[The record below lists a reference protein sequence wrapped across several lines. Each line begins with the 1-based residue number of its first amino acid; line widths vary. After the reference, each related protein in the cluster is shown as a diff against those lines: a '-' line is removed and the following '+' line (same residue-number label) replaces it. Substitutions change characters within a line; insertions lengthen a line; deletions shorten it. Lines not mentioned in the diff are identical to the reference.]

1 MTVDPDIRQTLG
13 VSLAVGSAFSY
24 AATNVLV
31 RRGARRGLL
40 DHGLLLTL
48 AVNIVILVPV
58 SLIAGIQWEGPN
70 PAAGFAWYAASGL
83 LAGFMGRIAL
93 FGGIVRIGSSRASSL
108 KNAAPMVA
116 VAMGVLVLHEQ
127 LDVQS
132 WLGIAL
138 CLSGLGLLV
147 RNRQP
152 IAPIPAG
159 VQPSTIGIADESAL
173 AVEAGEPRWMTSRPS
188 TRVIGTACGLG
199 AALFFGLS
207 QSARK
212 LGTTDLPDP
221 LFGALV
227 AVTVSAFAYVGYL
240 AAHRRLWEVVRA
252 NVLYANANL
261 FGAGV
266 MSAAGMLTFLL
277 ALTMLSVSVASVIAS
292 AEVLFTVVLAALVL
306 RRTEMVTVQVVFAAV
321 LVCVGAVVLSSS

>member
-1 MTVDPDIRQTLG
+1 MTGDPDIRQALG

-31 RRGARRGLL
+31 RRGARPGLL

-48 AVNIVILVPV
+48 AVNMVILVPV
-58 SLIAGIQWEGPN
+58 SLIAGVQLEGPN
-70 PAAGFAWYAASGL
+70 PSAGIAWYAVSGL

-116 VAMGVLVLHEQ
+116 VATGVLALHEQ

-132 WLGIAL
+132 WFGIAM

-152 IAPIPAG
+152 IAPASAG
-159 VQPSTIGIADESAL
+159 VQSSAVGIVDESAV
-173 AVEAGEPRWMTSRPS
+173 AVEAGSPLRGTSRLS
-188 TRVIGTACGLG
+188 TRVAGVACGLG
-199 AALFFGLS
+199 AAVFFGLS

-221 LFGALV
+221 LFGALI
-227 AVTVSAFAYVGYL
+227 AVTVSATAYLGYL
-240 AAHRRLWEVVRA
+240 AAHRRLWEVARA
-252 NVLYANANL
+252 NVLYASADL

-266 MSAAGMLTFLL
+266 MSAIGMLTFLL
-277 ALTMLSVSVASVIAS
+277 ALTLLPVSVASVIAS

-306 RRTEMVTVQVVFAAV
+306 RRTEMVTLQVVFAAV